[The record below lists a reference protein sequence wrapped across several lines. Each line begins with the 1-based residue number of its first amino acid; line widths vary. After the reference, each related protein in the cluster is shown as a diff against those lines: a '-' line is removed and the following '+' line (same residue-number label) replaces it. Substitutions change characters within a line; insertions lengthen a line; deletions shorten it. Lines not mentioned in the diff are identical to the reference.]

1 MRSAGVRYVIAKLI
15 FLLVALNRKRCD
27 GRSELI
33 VPKCFA
39 AGGGQ
44 KISGEGKIERF
55 ADGGIPRLGMM
66 EAARRER

>member
-1 MRSAGVRYVIAKLI
+1 VRYVIAKLI

-44 KISGEGKIERF
+44 KISGEGKSNASPMVEFR
-55 ADGGIPRLGMM
+55 ALV
-66 EAARRER
+66 